1 MVAGDNIE
9 VTSGVNAAGGIEY
22 KVATAKDVSFDT
34 VKVGDVKIDGATNK
48 ISGLAAGDIGAG
60 STDAVNGSQLFAQ
73 GEGVKNIIG
82 GNTAYDPSTGVY
94 TNADIGGTGKGNI
107 NDAIKAGT
115 IKPTSRSPLRATAV
129 RRLTAN

>member
-1 MVAGDNIE
+1 M
-9 VTSGVNAAGGIEY
+9 
-22 KVATAKDVSFDT
+22 ATAKNVSFDKTT
-34 VKVGDVKIDGATNK
+34 VGSVVTASGATNK

-82 GNTAYDPSTGVY
+82 GNTAYDPSTGTY

-107 NDAIKAGT
+107 NDAIKAANDQAN
-115 IKPTSRSPLRATAV
+115 KPLTSGRQRYAG
-129 RRLTAN
+129 